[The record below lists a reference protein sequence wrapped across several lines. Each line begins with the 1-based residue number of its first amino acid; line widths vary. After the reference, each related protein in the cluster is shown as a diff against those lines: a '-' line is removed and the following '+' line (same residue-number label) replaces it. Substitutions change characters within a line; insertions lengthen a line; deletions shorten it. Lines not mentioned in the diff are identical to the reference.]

1 MLSDNATLKYIDGV
15 ATHWYWDS
23 SMTKEIHKLAKTDKK
38 DTFLLASESC
48 KYGNFEEIK
57 LLLFLIKKYI
67 RLRSFQK
74 MA

>member
-1 MLSDNATLKYIDGV
+1 MLNDNATLKYIDGV

-48 KYGNFEEIK
+48 KLQQKSYFYSVNAIPLYVDF
-57 LLLFLIKKYI
+57 FLHD
-67 RLRSFQK
+67 
-74 MA
+74 